1 MPAAVVLTQLGGC
14 ATWSELRQQVTWSG
28 LSSAARR
35 GEVVRLSRGRYALP
49 QVEEHRKAAHRHTA
63 VVSHLSAAVA
73 HGWAVKWPPRQ
84 PWLTVPR
91 NRKMP
96 RSARR
101 GLRVTYRDV
110 SPRERARGVTGFV
123 RTVVDCALKLPF
135 DEALAV
141 ADSALRAGDVTHGQ
155 LLAAA
160 AAVRGPGSGRARRV
174 AAAADGRAAN
184 PFESCLR
191 AIALEVE
198 GLDLRPQVQVAEAGL
213 FATVDLGD
221 VSRRVALEAEGF
233 EFHGTRAGLERD
245 CRRYTEL
252 TIYGWRV
259 LRYTWQDVM
268 YRPEWVRWTIE
279 TLVAEL
285 DGRAPGRPPTEVRRA
300 MPA

>member
-1 MPAAVVLTQLGGC
+1 
-14 ATWSELRQQVTWSG
+14 
-28 LSSAARR
+28 
-35 GEVVRLSRGRYALP
+35 
-49 QVEEHRKAAHRHTA
+49 
-63 VVSHLSAAVA
+63 
-73 HGWAVKWPPRQ
+73 
-84 PWLTVPR
+84 
-91 NRKMP
+91 
-96 RSARR
+96 
-101 GLRVTYRDV
+101 
-110 SPRERARGVTGFV
+110 
-123 RTVVDCALKLPF
+123 
-135 DEALAV
+135 
-141 ADSALRAGDVTHGQ
+141 
-155 LLAAA
+155 
-160 AAVRGPGSGRARRV
+160 V

-279 TLVAEL
+279 TLMAEL

-300 MPA
+300 VPA